1 MTAKT
6 LMREAERSQ
15 DASDAEELVRSFR
28 VLTEKQFDFWLGALN
43 RAAVTTGGAAPKFTR
58 DDRQKTISYWYLLM
72 YLLEI
77 HAASCNPFEARK
89 GQNALSDGLVSM
101 RQLSRDFKGRYKSE
115 TIRRYVFD
123 LKQRGLI
130 ALDGR
135 GPKAMV
141 QLSAPA
147 VLALTATIKEW
158 VETFRKLDRRIQAMG
173 VV

>member
-1 MTAKT
+1 MKT
-6 LMREAERSQ
+6 MARAGEAG
-15 DASDAEELVRSFR
+15 DASRANEAQALVNLFR
-28 VLTEKQFDFWLGALN
+28 VLTEEQFDFWLGALN
-43 RAAVTTGGAAPKFTR
+43 HAAAAMGGRAPKFTR

-77 HAASCNPFEARK
+77 YAASHNPFKVRR
-89 GQNALSDGLVSM
+89 GQNSLSDGLVSM
-101 RQLSRDFKGRYKSE
+101 KQLGRDFKGRYEPE

-147 VLALTATIKEW
+147 IVALTATIREW
-158 VETFRKLDRRIQAMG
+158 VVNFRDVDRRIQAMG